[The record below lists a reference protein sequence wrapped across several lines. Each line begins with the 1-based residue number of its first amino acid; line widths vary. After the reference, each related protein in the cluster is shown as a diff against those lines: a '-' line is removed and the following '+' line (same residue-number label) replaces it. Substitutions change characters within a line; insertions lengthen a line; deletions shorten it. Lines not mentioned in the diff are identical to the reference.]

1 MATISFPPDFVWGV
15 STSAYQIEG
24 AWQADGK
31 GVSIWD
37 RFTRRPGAIRD
48 GTTGDVACDHYHRWR
63 EDLDLIEG
71 IGCGSYRFSIS
82 WPRVL
87 PEGRGR
93 MNPEGLDFYDR
104 LVDGLLARGIDPMV
118 TLYHWDLPESLEA
131 AGGWVNRRIVR
142 DFVEFTRLMV
152 RRLGDRVSNWITI
165 NEPLSVVGA
174 GYLAGA
180 HAPGRRSV
188 VAALRALHHLLL
200 AHGQGVAAIKEMLP
214 ESRVGIA
221 NAFSPVYPFRR
232 KDVKVATRV
241 SAALN
246 RLCMDPILLGHYPKE
261 LEGLIR
267 LINRGIR
274 PGDFDLMSTPFDFVG
289 VNHYSRY
296 IARRTFLP
304 FIGVRLMRPVYE
316 NVLFTDLDWEVYP
329 RGFYDILIWIR
340 DEYHNPEIVVTENGA
355 AYQDRYEDEMVEDA
369 DRVEYLE
376 HYLIALKRAM
386 DHGVD
391 VRGYFIWSLM
401 DNFEW
406 AFGKSKRFGL
416 YYVDYETLRRIP
428 KRSAL
433 WYSRLCRINN
443 FVV

>member
-1 MATISFPPDFVWGV
+1 MATISFPSGFLWGV

-24 AWQADGK
+24 AWRAHGK
-31 GVSIWD
+31 GASIWD
-37 RFTRRPGAIRD
+37 RFTRRKGVIQD
-48 GTTGDVACDHYHRWR
+48 GTTGNVACDHYHHW
-63 EDLDLIEG
+63 EQDLDLIQG
-71 IGCGSYRFSIS
+71 LGCGSYRFSVS

-87 PEGRGR
+87 PEGRGTV
-93 MNPEGLDFYDR
+93 NEAGLDFYDR
-104 LVDGLLARGIDPMV
+104 LVDGLLSRGIDPLI

-131 AGGWVNRRIVR
+131 EGGWVPRRIVR
-142 DFVEFTRLMV
+142 DFENYAELLA
-152 RRLGDRVSNWITI
+152 RRLGDRVRSWVTI

-180 HAPGRRSV
+180 HAPGRRNV
-188 VAALRALHHLLL
+188 IAALRALHHLLL
-200 AHGQGVAAIKEMLP
+200 AHGHAVTRLKEILP
-214 ESRVGIA
+214 GARVGIA

-232 KDVKVATRV
+232 KDVRAATRV

-246 RLCMDPILLGHYPKE
+246 RLCMDPILLGHYPRE
-261 LEGLIR
+261 LEPLIK

-274 PGDFDLMSTPFDFVG
+274 PGDFEAMSVPFDFIG

-304 FIGVRLMRPVYE
+304 FIGFRLMKPVYE
-316 NVLFTDLDWEVYP
+316 NVIFTDLDWEVYP
-329 RGFYDILIWIR
+329 QGLYDILTWIR
-340 DEYHNPEIVVTENGA
+340 DEYHNPTIMVTENGA
-355 AYQDRYEDEMVEDA
+355 AYQDQFNENLVEDA

-391 VRGYFIWSLM
+391 VRGYFVWSLL

-406 AFGKSKRFGL
+406 AYGLSKRFGL
-416 YYVDYETLRRIP
+416 YYVDYPTLSRIP

-433 WYSRLCRINN
+433 WYTRLCRTNQ